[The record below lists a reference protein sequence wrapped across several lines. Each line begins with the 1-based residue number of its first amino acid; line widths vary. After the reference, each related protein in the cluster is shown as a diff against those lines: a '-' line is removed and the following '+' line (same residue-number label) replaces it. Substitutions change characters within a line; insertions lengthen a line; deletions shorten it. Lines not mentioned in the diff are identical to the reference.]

1 MLLQPK
7 NRSFQ
12 KSRKKRVK
20 LYCSPHA
27 ASWKNAP
34 LQVSLKYGDFGMFA
48 SHGGKL
54 SSRQLEAARRALVH
68 SLKKVGRIWLRS
80 FPDHPVTEKPS
91 DVRMGKGKGAR
102 SFWVAIL
109 RPGQPIF
116 EIQGVSVEL
125 AKKSIVYASKKLPI
139 KTFFAQRQKPLSD
152 LPQRG
157 DSAGTSGITQ

>member
-27 ASWKNAP
+27 ASWKNSP
-34 LQVSLKYGDFGMFA
+34 LKVALKYGDFGMMA

-54 SSRQLEAARRALVH
+54 SSRQLEAARRSLVH

-109 RPGQPIF
+109 HPGQPIF
-116 EIQGVSVEL
+116 EIQGVSDEM
-125 AKKSIVYASKKLPI
+125 AKKAIVYASKKLPI
-139 KTFFAQRQKPLSD
+139 KTFFAQRQKPLSI
-152 LPQRG
+152 LNPTRG
-157 DSAGTSGITQ
+157 TLGLSSPK

>member
-7 NRSFQ
+7 NRPFQ
-12 KSRKKRVK
+12 KARKKRVK
-20 LYCSPHA
+20 LFTGSHC
-27 ASWKNAP
+27 ASWKNSP
-34 LQVSLKYGDFGMFA
+34 LKVSLKYGDFGMIA
-48 SHGGKL
+48 SQGGKL

-80 FPDHPVTEKPS
+80 FPDHPVSEKPS

-116 EIQGVSVEL
+116 EMQGVSEEL
-125 AKKSIVYASKKLPI
+125 AKKATVYASKKLPI
-139 KTFFAQRQKPLSD
+139 KTFFAQRQYPLS
-152 LPQRG
+152 
-157 DSAGTSGITQ
+157 